1 MSDISE
7 FKVDFRDRI
16 SRTMFLIKEML
27 KTSPK
32 LNIVGTT
39 NNAAQA
45 TRVAESLKRFGYID
59 FDNIQ
64 TETLI
69 YDGKRQTRLII
80 SVHKTANFD
89 KLYNENEE
97 ARKKKKRRDKKRRQK
112 TLIIKLKNIIAS

>member
-1 MSDISE
+1 MSDITE
-7 FKVDFRDRI
+7 FKIDSRDRF
-16 SRTMFLIKEML
+16 SRTMFLIKEIL
-27 KTSPK
+27 KTSTK

-69 YDGKRQTRLII
+69 SDGKRQTRLVI
-80 SVHKTANFD
+80 SVHKTENFD
-89 KLYNENEE
+89 KLYNESEE
-97 ARKKKKRRDKKRRQK
+97 ARKKKKEETKKEEDKKP
-112 TLIIKLKNIIAS
+112 